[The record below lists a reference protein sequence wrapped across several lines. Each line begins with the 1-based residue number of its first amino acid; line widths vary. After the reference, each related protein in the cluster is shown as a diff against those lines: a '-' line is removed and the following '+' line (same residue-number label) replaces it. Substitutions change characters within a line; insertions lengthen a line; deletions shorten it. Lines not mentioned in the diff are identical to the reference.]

1 MNREQSSLR
10 CYKRL
15 ESHQRFHH
23 DMIYHVNMRSGFARL
38 EQNVPGRSMRLQNL
52 HPIFSFS
59 LSLVSRVSRPSLGAS
74 ETLNGPS
81 SSTPSGSRGRFR
93 ATVSHNNKAPMVMI
107 LRSKCDQLLSVSH
120 LQSTMHLT
128 LPRDEKETIRFQI
141 SRFSKRP

>member
-52 HPIFSFS
+52 HPIFSYILLEIVYAKS
-59 LSLVSRVSRPSLGAS
+59 LHLELRRKLCVVAEIS
-74 ETLNGPS
+74 
-81 SSTPSGSRGRFR
+81 
-93 ATVSHNNKAPMVMI
+93 KI
-107 LRSKCDQLLSVSH
+107 LLRILCNYSCTHFIITSVSG
-120 LQSTMHLT
+120 L
-128 LPRDEKETIRFQI
+128 
-141 SRFSKRP
+141 